1 MDKEEIVR
9 KEIRLIVRELGLLNH
24 NCFNSGL
31 TLAQAH
37 ILNYIKQ
44 NGTTPFN
51 ELLINLGIDKAS
63 LSRIISNLEDKN
75 YITSRR
81 AERDKR
87 IKELTL
93 LPSGAA
99 AISEGDDKANTFMK
113 QILEQGNGNDL
124 DSIARAFRTFR
135 MLALKYNLKN
145 NDARILIE
153 KITENYMDQA
163 IHLATEVFNKEQG
176 IPAESVPLNSDLKPI
191 WWCARVGEDLIGV
204 VAAWQEK
211 NQWHWGRFAVDKELR
226 GMGIGQK
233 LAIFALKEIFSEC
246 TDKLFIDARDVTV
259 NMLMKFGCTIIGE
272 TEDFYGEAITPI
284 LLSKEGFNEYM
295 NESCNMRRNNNVG

>member
-1 MDKEEIVR
+1 MNQEEIVR

-24 NCFNSGL
+24 NCFNSDL

-37 ILNYIKQ
+37 ILNYLKQ

-51 ELLINLGIDKAS
+51 ELLMNLGMDKAS
-63 LSRIISNLEDKN
+63 LSRIISNLEDKK
-75 YITSRR
+75 YLASKRS
-81 AERDKR
+81 EEDKR
-87 IKELTL
+87 MKELIL
-93 LPSGAA
+93 LPSGLA
-99 AISEGDDKANTFMK
+99 AINEGDNKANAFIN
-113 QILEQGNGNDL
+113 QILDQGDKKDI
-124 DSIARAFRTFR
+124 DSIVRAFRTFR
-135 MLALKYNLKN
+135 ILALKYNLKKN
-145 NDARILIE
+145 ASRVLIE
-153 KITENYMDQA
+153 MITENYMNQA

-176 IPAESVPLNSDLKPI
+176 IPAESVPINHDLQPI

-233 LAIFALKEIFSEC
+233 LAIYALKEIFSQC
-246 TDKLFIDARDVTV
+246 TDKLYIDARDVTV
-259 NMLMKFGCTIIGE
+259 NMLKKFGCTVIGQ

-284 LLSKEGFNEYM
+284 VLGKERFDHYLNQ
-295 NESCNMRRNNNVG
+295 SCNMRRKNHVR